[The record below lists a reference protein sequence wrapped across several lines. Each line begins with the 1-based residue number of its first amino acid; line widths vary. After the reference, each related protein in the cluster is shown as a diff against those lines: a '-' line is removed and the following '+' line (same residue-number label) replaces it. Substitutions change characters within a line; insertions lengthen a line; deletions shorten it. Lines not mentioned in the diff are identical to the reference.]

1 MKVDIWS
8 DIMCPFC
15 YIGKRK
21 FENALAQFSGKEEV
35 EVEWHSF
42 QLQPDA
48 QHVPGRDLYD
58 FFAEIKGTSREQA
71 KQMNDHMANM
81 AKEVGLNY
89 DFDHAVV
96 ANTFDGHRLIHL
108 AARHGLQDQ
117 AKERLL
123 SAYFTEGR
131 NIQDQDTLVQLGKEV
146 GLAEEE
152 VRAVL
157 SSDDFSYEVKADIQS
172 AQNLGIRGVPFFV
185 INHKYGISGAQP
197 SELFLEALQ
206 KVWQEEQQAT
216 SVSVD
221 SKEGGD
227 DNTCSDGACAV

>member
-1 MKVDIWS
+1 MKVNIWS

-21 FENALAQFSGKEEV
+21 FENALVQFSGKEEV

-42 QLQPDA
+42 QLQPDV
-48 QHVPGRDLYD
+48 QQVPGKDLYD
-58 FFAEIKGTSREQA
+58 FFAEIKGTSREEA

-108 AARHGLQDQ
+108 AAKHGLQDQ

-123 SAYFTEGR
+123 SAYFTEGK
-131 NIQDQDTLVQLGKEV
+131 NIQDQDTLVQLGAEV
-146 GLAEEE
+146 GLQEEE
-152 VRAVL
+152 VRAMLV
-157 SSDDFSYEVKADIQS
+157 SDAFAYEVKADIQS

-206 KVWQEEQQAT
+206 KVWQEEQSA
-216 SVSVD
+216 VAAPVD
-221 SKEGGD
+221 TKGSD
-227 DNTCSDGACAV
+227 DASCSDGACAV